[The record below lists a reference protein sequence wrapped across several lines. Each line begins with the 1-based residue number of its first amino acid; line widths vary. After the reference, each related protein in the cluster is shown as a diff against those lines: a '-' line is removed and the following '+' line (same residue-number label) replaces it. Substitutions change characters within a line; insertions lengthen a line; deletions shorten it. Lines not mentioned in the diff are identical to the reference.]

1 MRLEKLFKVL
11 LVGGSALTAGCG
23 SDGAQ
28 TGQAPDVA
36 VAVTVRDAGAD
47 VSRAK
52 ADAPAADVA
61 DASADAGVFAWL
73 SWV

>member
-1 MRLEKLFKVL
+1 MRLLKLFKVPV
-11 LVGGSALTAGCG
+11 VGGS
-23 SDGAQ
+23 AQ